1 MIRSIRL
8 TLSWIGLA
16 AVAMIVPRGC
26 AEGDMISGT
35 LAHMARLMQ
44 LMRGEKPVRR
54 DPPRPWAQ
62 PLPPQQEHA
71 RALPAEIERQRCK
84 GRRR

>member
-1 MIRSIRL
+1 MIRSVRL

-16 AVAMIVPRGC
+16 AVAMIVPKGC
-26 AEGDMISGT
+26 AEGDMIAGT

-44 LMRGEKPVRR
+44 LMRGEKPIRR
-54 DPPRPWAQ
+54 DPPRPWKQ
-62 PLPPQQEHA
+62 PLPPQA
-71 RALPAEIERQRCK
+71 RAPGAEIDRQRCK

>member
-44 LMRGEKPVRR
+44 LVRGEKPKKTEER
-54 DPPRPWAQ
+54 DWRT
-62 PLPPQQEHA
+62 PLPV
-71 RALPAEIERQRCK
+71 LPSVELIPFGVKRQRCK